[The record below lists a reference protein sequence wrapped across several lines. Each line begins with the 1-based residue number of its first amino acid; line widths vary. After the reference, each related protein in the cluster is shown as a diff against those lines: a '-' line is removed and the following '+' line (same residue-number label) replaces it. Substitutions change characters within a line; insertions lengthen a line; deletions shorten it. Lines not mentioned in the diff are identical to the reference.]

1 MKQAM
6 DSGAW
11 LENRAREL
19 ARKGFKLLIQGS
31 DQVYLIYA
39 MHFSDV
45 SENEPIPAGKSIA
58 MSFSG
63 FETEDQMQR
72 RIYEVMRK
80 LPVLPKE

>member
-11 LENRAREL
+11 LENRAANSPERVSSFSSRL
-19 ARKGFKLLIQGS
+19 GS
-31 DQVYLIYA
+31 GLPDLRHALQRRQR
-39 MHFSDV
+39 
-45 SENEPIPAGKSIA
+45 NEPIPAGKSIA